1 MTLTLLMLVACGDK
15 DAGDDTSS
23 SDDTSADTSGDT
35 SKDTDTGSTDELGF
49 TWTDAWYPLVDGSMF
64 CQVAAGFY
72 TFSGG
77 SLRDGD
83 GAQGNGYAYF
93 ADVPTPGTYTVVP
106 LDPGPGPGQVTVGV
120 ADYQNG
126 FELWFSDGAS
136 GTVTV
141 TEVDGALDVQWDAT
155 SLQLSGSAT
164 VQTTPSGHMRC
175 TPE

>member
-1 MTLTLLMLVACGDK
+1 MLLLALVFACGDQ
-15 DAGDDTSS
+15 DPGDDTAP
-23 SDDTSADTSGDT
+23 SDDTSATDDTQGDT
-35 SKDTDTGSTDELGF
+35 DPDTGDAHELGF
-49 TWTDAWYPLVDGSMF
+49 TWKDAWYPLVDGSMF

-93 ADVPTPGTYTVVP
+93 ADVPAPGTYTVVP
-106 LDPGPGPGQVTVGV
+106 LDPGPGPGEAAVGV

-126 FELWFSDGAS
+126 FELWFSDGSS

-141 TEVDGALDVQWDAT
+141 TDVDGALDVQWDAT
-155 SLQLSGSAT
+155 GLLLSGGAT
-164 VQTTPSGHMRC
+164 VETTESGHMRC